1 MAFIHGTDKE
11 AHVLIKV
18 LSVLAIAALMALTV
32 WTGSR

>member
-1 MAFIHGTDKE
+1 MALMHGADKE
-11 AHVLIKV
+11 AHVLLKV